1 VSEYVA
7 SVPAMTLTI
16 GMITFDCAEAEPLAR
31 WWADQTGAEIAAT
44 NDGWFVVVTGGGLP
58 VDLAFQKVAD
68 PTPGKNKVHLDL
80 HAPDLDVEVARLL
93 EAGATEVA
101 PRSVGTFRWVTM
113 ADPDGNQFCVSG
125 SH

>member
-1 VSEYVA
+1 
-7 SVPAMTLTI
+7 MTLSIGQITI
-16 GMITFDCAEAEPLAR
+16 DCVEAEPLAQ
-31 WWADQTGAEIAAT
+31 WWADQTGADIVAT
-44 NDGWFVVVTGGGLP
+44 NDGWYVVVSGGGLQ
-58 VDLAFQKVAD
+58 VNLAFQKVAD
-68 PTPGKNKVHLDL
+68 PTPGKNKMHLDL
-80 HAPDLDVEVARLL
+80 TTDDLDAEVTRLL